1 MERFIKK
8 NLFLVGAL
16 GISALGVLV
25 LLVLSVMQYFEMSES
40 IEKTEELKERRDKL
54 IRQRIPAVREN
65 IGKLQED
72 IDGFSK
78 LEEQVKIYFGQ
89 PLYPALEKFC
99 DSLSWGKSSKEL
111 QSLQKKFENI
121 PLVRKEIAKLNGQ
134 NGQSKLTLSKL
145 RALQTSFRE
154 EFLAIEAN
162 FREKLQAIE
171 QEESA
176 IGKRQQENKAK
187 KSDQKRLKKL
197 QEERDKLAKAKEDK
211 LKKFKKDA
219 DDFEKLKS
227 QWDKLYITP
236 EKLRAQFAEF
246 FKNDDNLNE
255 KSNRQQVCRNFRDT
269 QSKLPEAD
277 RLWNNDRWEEAMDIF
292 IKEAQQTIE
301 EKISDHNYEE
311 IFLSSL
317 GMPRNLGDSDDSMRV
332 YRSDMQKRVGEM
344 FKNDKSE
351 IDVLGINF
359 FVQRTVSA
367 VKSNKDFN
375 DNKDR
380 VVSAKESSRQAG
392 DSSNTAASGEGAAE
406 KKIATKA
413 DEIRHWEIIA
423 DLTRRLCQAK
433 VSSIEEITYSD
444 LAGKENGS
452 CSFYTYTL
460 TVTGSEQSVRNL
472 LNLLHNAYK
481 EHRVYVVRNISVAKQ
496 EDQIQDIIDVAN
508 KRIGNTVEENNT
520 LSTSD
525 STSGNQNKVAVAVD
539 YYQEVDRYQECVAG
553 RSNTVT
559 ATIVFDYVV
568 YNVTVKK

>member
-176 IGKRQQENKAK
+176 IGKR
-187 KSDQKRLKKL
+187 
-197 QEERDKLAKAKEDK
+197 
-211 LKKFKKDA
+211 
-219 DDFEKLKS
+219 LKS
-227 QWDKLYITP
+227 PQL
-236 EKLRAQFAEF
+236 AECKF
-246 FKNDDNLNE
+246 
-255 KSNRQQVCRNFRDT
+255 
-269 QSKLPEAD
+269 
-277 RLWNNDRWEEAMDIF
+277 
-292 IKEAQQTIE
+292 
-301 EKISDHNYEE
+301 
-311 IFLSSL
+311 
-317 GMPRNLGDSDDSMRV
+317 
-332 YRSDMQKRVGEM
+332 
-344 FKNDKSE
+344 
-351 IDVLGINF
+351 
-359 FVQRTVSA
+359 
-367 VKSNKDFN
+367 
-375 DNKDR
+375 
-380 VVSAKESSRQAG
+380 
-392 DSSNTAASGEGAAE
+392 
-406 KKIATKA
+406 
-413 DEIRHWEIIA
+413 
-423 DLTRRLCQAK
+423 
-433 VSSIEEITYSD
+433 
-444 LAGKENGS
+444 
-452 CSFYTYTL
+452 
-460 TVTGSEQSVRNL
+460 
-472 LNLLHNAYK
+472 
-481 EHRVYVVRNISVAKQ
+481 
-496 EDQIQDIIDVAN
+496 
-508 KRIGNTVEENNT
+508 
-520 LSTSD
+520 
-525 STSGNQNKVAVAVD
+525 
-539 YYQEVDRYQECVAG
+539 
-553 RSNTVT
+553 
-559 ATIVFDYVV
+559 
-568 YNVTVKK
+568 